1 MPLGNS
7 SAVLPAAQQSPIAAE
22 VHRGLT
28 ARPKTLSPW
37 LFYDQRG
44 SQLFDQ
50 ITQLPE
56 YYLTRT
62 ERELFAAHA
71 PAILAAAG
79 KDAALTLIELG
90 AGSASKTGI
99 LLRAALDQQPQLTY
113 RAIDVSA
120 SALEAASQ
128 SLSREFPTLIIET
141 RVRDYTHGIGH
152 LPSLQWPNSR
162 RLVLYIGSSIGNFDP
177 LDARELLRDIRR
189 QLAPGDCI
197 LLGVDHAK
205 PLQPL
210 LAAYNDAAGVTAAF
224 NRNILTRIN
233 RELGAN
239 FRLDRFQHR
248 AIFNP
253 DESRIE
259 MHLVSTCAQRV
270 AIPALDLKLTFS
282 DGETIHTENSYKF
295 TPESATALLASGNF
309 TVTHHWTDP
318 WRWFGVYLAT
328 AV

>member
-1 MPLGNS
+1 MSLGNS
-7 SAVLPAAQQSPIAAE
+7 SAVITAAQQSPIAAE
-22 VHRGLT
+22 VQRGLT
-28 ARPKTLSPW
+28 AQPKSLSPW

-79 KDAALTLIELG
+79 QDATLTLIELG

-99 LLRAALDQQPQLTY
+99 LLRAALHQQPQLTY
-113 RAIDVSA
+113 RAIDVSE
-120 SALEAASQ
+120 SALKAARQ
-128 SLSREFPTLIIET
+128 SLSREFPTLTIET

-152 LPSLQWPNSR
+152 LPSLQQPNSR

-177 LDARELLRDIRR
+177 ADARELLRDIRR

-197 LLGVDHAK
+197 LLGVDHIK
-205 PLQPL
+205 PLAPL

-224 NRNILTRIN
+224 NRNVLTRIN

-239 FRLDRFQHR
+239 FRLERFQHQ
-248 AIFNP
+248 ASFNAAQ
-253 DESRIE
+253 SRIE
-259 MHLVSTCAQRV
+259 MHLASTCAQSV
-270 AIPALDLKLTFS
+270 CIPALELELTFHK
-282 DGETIHTENSYKF
+282 GETIHTENSYKF
-295 TPESATALLASGNF
+295 TPQSAAELLASGGF
-309 TVTHHWTDP
+309 QVTHKWTDP
-318 WRWFGVYLAT
+318 QQWFGVYLAT
-328 AV
+328 AA

>member
-1 MPLGNS
+1 MSLGNT
-7 SAVLPAAQQSPIAAE
+7 SAVLPAAQQTALGAE
-22 VHRGLT
+22 VLRGLT
-28 ARPKTLSPW
+28 AQPKSLSPW

-62 ERELFAAHA
+62 ERELFAIHA

-79 KDAALTLIELG
+79 KDATLTLIELG

-99 LLRAALDQQPQLTY
+99 LLRAALAQQPQLTY
-113 RAIDVSA
+113 RALDVSA
-120 SALEAASQ
+120 SALEAARQ
-128 SLSREFPTLIIET
+128 SLSREFPTLTIET

-152 LPSLQWPNSR
+152 LPSLQQPNSR

-177 LDARELLRDIRR
+177 SDARELLRDVRH

-197 LLGVDHAK
+197 LLGVDHVK
-205 PLQPL
+205 PLAPL

-224 NRNILTRIN
+224 NLNVLTRIN

-239 FRLDRFQHR
+239 FRLDRFQHQ
-248 AIFNP
+248 AIFNAA
-253 DESRIE
+253 ESRIE

-270 AIPALDLKLTFS
+270 SIPALDLEITFS
-282 DGETIHTENSYKF
+282 EGETIHTENSYKF
-295 TPESATALLASGNF
+295 TPESATALLASGRF
-309 TVTHHWTDP
+309 HVTRSWSDP
-318 WRWFGVYLAT
+318 KQWFGVYLAT
-328 AV
+328 AK